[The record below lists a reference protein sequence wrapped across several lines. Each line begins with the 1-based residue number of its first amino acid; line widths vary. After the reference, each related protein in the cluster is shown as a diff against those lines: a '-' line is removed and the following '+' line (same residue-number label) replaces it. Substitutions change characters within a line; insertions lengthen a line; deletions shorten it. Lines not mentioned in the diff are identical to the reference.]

1 MLTTAINMKFLNI
14 LQICDSNFPVGSF
27 NHSFGMETYLRDGD
41 ISDLESLKKW
51 LLVYLEQQ
59 FLYNDAF
66 AMRLVYEY
74 IQDKNIEKIW
84 ELDRLITVQNPAKE
98 SRDGAKL
105 IGQRMIKTYLD
116 LYKSEVLELYD
127 KRVKKR
133 ESFGHPAIATAILLN
148 YLEISMEEAILYYT
162 YSSVSTLI
170 QNGVRAIPLGQKDG
184 LLLMQDLF
192 QCFEK
197 MVERV
202 KVLDEEDFGIN
213 VPGLEIAQI
222 NHENLIFR
230 LFMS

>member
-41 ISDLESLKKW
+41 ILDLESLKKW

-66 AMRLVYEY
+66 AMRLVYKY

-202 KVLDEEDFGIN
+202 KVLEEEDFGIN

>member
-66 AMRLVYEY
+66 TMRLVYEY

>member
-148 YLEISMEEAILYYT
+148 YLEIGMEEAILYYT

-202 KVLDEEDFGIN
+202 KVLEEEDFGIN